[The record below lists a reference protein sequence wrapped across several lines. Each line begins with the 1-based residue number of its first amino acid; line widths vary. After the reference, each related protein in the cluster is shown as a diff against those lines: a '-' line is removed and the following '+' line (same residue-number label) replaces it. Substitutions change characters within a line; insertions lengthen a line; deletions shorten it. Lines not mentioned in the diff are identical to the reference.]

1 MRVFIR
7 EYCRDVTIRIF
18 CLDGE
23 ERTKEFF
30 DKYFS
35 DVKDV
40 GEMTDEDRA
49 ENLSEAEYYI
59 ATAEEFEYFAQKVG
73 IIQTAIDLAA
83 VAHIYG
89 RDEYINDECNCL
101 V

>member
-1 MRVFIR
+1 MKVFIK

-18 CLDGE
+18 GMDNE

-30 DKYFS
+30 DKYFY
-35 DVKDV
+35 DVDGV
-40 GEMTDEDRA
+40 EIMTDDERS
-49 ENLSEAEYYI
+49 EYLSEAEYSI
-59 ATAEEFEYFAQKVG
+59 EKAAQFEYFAQHIG
-73 IIQTAIDLAA
+73 AIQTAIDLVA

-89 RDEYINDECNCL
+89 RDNYLNEENYI